1 MKTTSF
7 NNGRSNSSSL
17 FRRGIGGVSFFFLL
31 FLLLFASCDDLEDT
45 DTPSGGDDGM
55 PAETG
60 TAELYILS
68 EGLFNLNNS
77 SLALYSFKNNQLN
90 TDYFRSINRRGLGD
104 TANDMGIYGSKLY
117 IVVNVSS
124 QIEVVDLQSGKSV
137 KQIPMLS
144 ENGSSRQPRN
154 IAFDG
159 GKAYVCSFDGTVA
172 RIDTASLSIDALTR
186 AGRNPDGICVQ
197 NGKLYVS
204 NSGGLDWEGIGV
216 DRTVSVIDIPSFT
229 EIKKIEVGPNPGDI
243 QAGPDG
249 SVYVA
254 THGENIEAGDYH
266 FVQIDGHTDQ
276 VVRTFDEKVLSFTI
290 HDNMAYLYNYDYR
303 TQDSQIKV
311 FNLKAGKTERENFIT
326 DGTTIRTPYSIS
338 VNPYSGNVYI
348 TDAYDYKVKGDV
360 LCFSP
365 QGQLIF
371 KLPNVGINS
380 NTVLFRNKASQGN
393 PDENP
398 ADPEAGAFANK
409 VLEYNPAPSQ
419 YMNTSYTAYEEG
431 FTGIQVLARATELL
445 QDRTTCL
452 FTLGGFGGNI
462 TVGFDHTIP
471 NVPGEYDFKIYGNA
485 YYDMYGTLLDK
496 PGGNSEPG
504 IVLVSKDTNGNGLPD
519 DEWYELAG
527 SEYNSPATIR
537 NYEITYYRP
546 TPADGDVKW
555 KDNQGKEG
563 YIYRNTYHTQGSY
576 YPAWMPA
583 EITFRGSRLADNSI
597 NEPRPGMP
605 EHCAGYRHARGY
617 ADNHPNNTEYSQFKI
632 DWAVDKDGKPVH
644 LDGIDF
650 VKIYTAVNQNCGWLG
665 EASTE
670 IQAVEDLH
678 YKK

>member
-1 MKTTSF
+1 
-7 NNGRSNSSSL
+7 
-17 FRRGIGGVSFFFLL
+17 
-31 FLLLFASCDDLEDT
+31 
-45 DTPSGGDDGM
+45 M
-55 PAETG
+55 PVETG

-104 TANDMGIYGSKLY
+104 TANDMAIYGSKLY

-154 IAFDG
+154 IAFEG

-229 EIKKIEVGPNPGDI
+229 EIKKIEVGPNPGKI

-249 SVYVA
+249 NIYVA

-311 FNLKAGKTERENFIT
+311 FNLKTGKTERENFIT

-338 VNPYSGNVYI
+338 VNPYSGI
-348 TDAYDYKVKGDV
+348 
-360 LCFSP
+360 
-365 QGQLIF
+365 
-371 KLPNVGINS
+371 
-380 NTVLFRNKASQGN
+380 
-393 PDENP
+393 
-398 ADPEAGAFANK
+398 
-409 VLEYNPAPSQ
+409 
-419 YMNTSYTAYEEG
+419 
-431 FTGIQVLARATELL
+431 
-445 QDRTTCL
+445 
-452 FTLGGFGGNI
+452 
-462 TVGFDHTIP
+462 
-471 NVPGEYDFKIYGNA
+471 
-485 YYDMYGTLLDK
+485 
-496 PGGNSEPG
+496 
-504 IVLVSKDTNGNGLPD
+504 SK
-519 DEWYELAG
+519 
-527 SEYNSPATIR
+527 
-537 NYEITYYRP
+537 
-546 TPADGDVKW
+546 
-555 KDNQGKEG
+555 
-563 YIYRNTYHTQGSY
+563 
-576 YPAWMPA
+576 
-583 EITFRGSRLADNSI
+583 
-597 NEPRPGMP
+597 
-605 EHCAGYRHARGY
+605 
-617 ADNHPNNTEYSQFKI
+617 
-632 DWAVDKDGKPVH
+632 
-644 LDGIDF
+644 
-650 VKIYTAVNQNCGWLG
+650 
-665 EASTE
+665 
-670 IQAVEDLH
+670 
-678 YKK
+678 